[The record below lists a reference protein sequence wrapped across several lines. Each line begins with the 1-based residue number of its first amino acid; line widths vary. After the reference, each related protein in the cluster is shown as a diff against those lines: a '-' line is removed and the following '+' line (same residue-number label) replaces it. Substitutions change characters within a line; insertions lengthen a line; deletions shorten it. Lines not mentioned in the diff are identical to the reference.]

1 MARETRCWRRSSSTY
16 FLQELRTFARV
27 QSCKRSN
34 NRSFARI
41 RRLRDGDTQALQTR
55 AVRARSDRPASMID
69 VVATVSRIAHAG
81 FTARAAVLRAWMR
94 VALSDGPST
103 KRNIRETREV
113 IGSIQNGQGHDQS
126 FEEGN
131 ERCDSALPSNQRRT
145 LPNRRLTMYSK
156 KPNGSFMHHPA
167 TTGDTHT
174 DIGSAVRLR
183 LRDRRWRSSL
193 QMLSP

>member
-1 MARETRCWRRSSSTY
+1 MLLAVEQYFFCKNSEPSPAGTAASDRTTDPSQEFGASATATPSAR
-16 FLQELRTFARV
+16 AD
-27 QSCKRSN
+27 
-34 NRSFARI
+34 A
-41 RRLRDGDTQALQTR
+41 GGALT
-55 AVRARSDRPASMID
+55 AKSDRPASMVD
-69 VVATVSRIAHAG
+69 EVATVSRIAHAG
-81 FTARAAVLRAWMR
+81 FTARGAVLRAWMR
-94 VALSDGPST
+94 AALSDGPST

-156 KPNGSFMHHPA
+156 KPSGSFMHHPA